1 MGSSSPKTGEDGGW
15 VAPAELTAGI
25 NSPALSFQPSDT
37 LLFYHLH
44 RLGETRLDLPH
55 TSHSLT
61 GSMMSLGMRKG
72 KGWTLMEVERRRKVP
87 RMMAVY
93 TTGLTTPL
101 NSVLMILTRTAVAW
115 YVGCQLSG
123 WFDFYLQLKCR
134 HVHSQ

>member
-1 MGSSSPKTGEDGGW
+1 
-15 VAPAELTAGI
+15 
-25 NSPALSFQPSDT
+25 
-37 LLFYHLH
+37 
-44 RLGETRLDLPH
+44 
-55 TSHSLT
+55 
-61 GSMMSLGMRKG
+61 MSLGMRKG

-115 YVGCQLSG
+115 YAGCQLSG
-123 WFDFYLQLKCR
+123 WFDFYLRLKCR

>member
-55 TSHSLT
+55 TGHSLT

-101 NSVLMILTRTAVAW
+101 NSVLMIRISLE
-115 YVGCQLSG
+115 QLSPG
-123 WFDFYLQLKCR
+123 TLAANCLVGLIFI
-134 HVHSQ
+134 